1 MPNTPCTL
9 IQYLKDLKDGKHRF
23 ENVFQSVSRMIL
35 EDPAKVEKVIVNGRT
50 VYDFKVFR
58 EGKKPVIG
66 MYDLVNSFV
75 SYVKDAAEGGSSR
88 EMAFVLVGEPG
99 NGKTFFVDR
108 VMDLYRGFLTRP
120 ENRKF
125 TFRYVHLDRVGRYG
139 KLAMIESQTYED
151 PVILAMNLHRDPGA
165 ARDFLAAFGFDGKAI
180 DGFFANWRPLGACS
194 EYILRDLR
202 EHTGDDVNAILK
214 EYVEIVP
221 VPLSGDLGTIT
232 GKYQAKDK
240 ITSSGADLVGE
251 ESIQRLLYLADT
263 NNPYRYD
270 LRRGVLARVAGG
282 GIHFSDELFKNK
294 TDLVQ
299 IYLGVIQNREIEVN
313 AYKWPMDTLIIATS
327 NIVEYQKF
335 TDNKEQAPI
344 FDRCKVFYVPHNT
357 NYRLQDLLTRLAIGS
372 KTKTTLLGGQLH
384 EDPNLN
390 YALSVAVVLTRLPS
404 DERLNP
410 REMLQLSAGEVA
422 GEKSIKTLA
431 EIIEELSK
439 RPKIGERFGHTG
451 IGQRGLG
458 RAIQH
463 LLSLNDT
470 HEDEC
475 MFAGSA
481 FDSVRREIF
490 DSVAD
495 RKEQE
500 WSLKVIEIAE
510 GLFKEK
516 VKTEIF
522 NAYMNDPEAIRKEVM
537 NYVNMVV
544 VSGDNDAPDRIV
556 RIREGNVER
565 PLKID
570 EAFIGGV
577 EQRLGL
583 TTREAREQ
591 HRSQVRAIYARRVTQ
606 DPNYAF
612 MDNER
617 LKKAVTEFR
626 LNADISGAGSLAGA
640 LANPTN
646 EENRKLFDRLFHVM
660 IDKLGYCKTC
670 ARKTLEFYCKPDG
683 NK

>member
-1 MPNTPCTL
+1 MTITL
-9 IQYLKDLKDGKHRF
+9 KNYLKDLQQGKHRF

-35 EDPAKVEKVIVNGRT
+35 DDASKVEKVLVNGKT
-50 VYDFKVFR
+50 VYEFKVFR
-58 EGKKPVIG
+58 EGRKPVIG
-66 MYDLVNSFV
+66 MYDLINSFV
-75 SYVKDAAEGGSSR
+75 SYVKDAAENGSSR

-99 NGKTFFVDR
+99 NGKTYFVDK
-108 VMDLYRGFLTRP
+108 VMDLYRGFLSIE
-120 ENRKF
+120 ENRKY
-125 TFRYVHLDRVGRYG
+125 TFRFKNMQNLARYG
-139 KLAMIESQTYED
+139 KLTTIESQTYED
-151 PVILAMNLHRDPGA
+151 PVILAMNLSTDP
-165 ARDFLAAFGFDGKAI
+165 DENKKFLASFGFTERQIAT
-180 DGFFANWRPLGACS
+180 FYRTYRTLGACS
-194 EYILRDLR
+194 QYILNDIM
-202 EHTGDDVNAILK
+202 EFVGGDTNRIL
-214 EYVEIVP
+214 EEFIDIIP
-221 VPLSGDLGTIT
+221 VPLAGDLGTIT

-251 ESIQRLLYLADT
+251 ESIQRLLYLSDT
-263 NNPYRYD
+263 SNPYRYD
-270 LRRGVLARVAGG
+270 LRRGVLARVAGS

-335 TDNKEQAPI
+335 IDNREQAPI
-344 FDRCKVFYVPHNT
+344 YDRCKIFYVPHNT
-357 NYRLQDLLTRLAIGS
+357 NYRLQEKLTRFAIGS
-372 KTKTTLLGGQLH
+372 NTKTTLLGKSLH

-390 YALSVAVVLTRLPS
+390 YALSTAVVLTRLPS

-410 REMLQLSAGEVA
+410 REMLHLSAGEVA

-431 EIIEELSK
+431 EVIDELSK
-439 RPKIGERFGHTG
+439 RPKISERFGHMG

-463 LLSLNDT
+463 LLSQNET

-481 FDSVRREIF
+481 FESVRREIF
-490 DSVAD
+490 DSIPD

-500 WSLKVIEIAE
+500 WCLKVLEIAE
-510 GLFKEK
+510 GLYKEK

-544 VSGDNDAPDRIV
+544 VSSDLDGGERIV
-556 RIREGNVER
+556 RIREGNTEK

-570 EAFIGGV
+570 ETFINGV
-577 EQRLGL
+577 EQRLGF
-583 TTREAREQ
+583 TTRETKEQ
-591 HRSQVRAIYARRVTQ
+591 HRSQIRAMYARRVTQ
-606 DPNYAF
+606 DPNYCF
-612 MDNER
+612 MDNEK
-617 LKKAVTEFR
+617 LKRAVTEYR
-626 LNADISGAGSLAGA
+626 LNTDISGAGSLAGA

-646 EENRKLFDRLFHVM
+646 EENKKLFDRLFLVM
-660 IDKLGYCKTC
+660 MDKLNYCRTC
-670 ARKTLEFYCKPDG
+670 ARKTLEFYCRPDG
-683 NK
+683 EK

>member
-1 MPNTPCTL
+1 MAITL
-9 IQYLKDLKDGKHRF
+9 VQYLKELREGRHRF
-23 ENVFQSVSRMIL
+23 ENVFQAVSRMIL
-35 EDPAKVEKVIVNGRT
+35 EDSSRVEKVLVNGRT
-50 VYDFKVFR
+50 VYDFKIFR
-58 EGKKPVIG
+58 EGRRPVIG
-66 MYDLVNSFV
+66 MYELVNSFV

-108 VMDLYRGFLTRP
+108 VMDHYRAFLSRP
-120 ENRKF
+120 ENAKF
-125 TFRYVHLDRVGRYG
+125 TFRFKGLDKIGRYG
-139 KLAMIESQTYED
+139 RISVVESQTYED
-151 PVILAMNLHRDPGA
+151 PVILAMNLHHDPDKS
-165 ARDFLAAFGFDGKAI
+165 REFLGRNGFGDAEIERFHR
-180 DGFFANWRPLGACS
+180 NHRPLGACS
-194 EYILRDLR
+194 EYVLRDLL
-202 EHTGDDVNAILK
+202 EHLDGDYERLLADHLD
-214 EYVEIVP
+214 IVP

-251 ESIQRLLYLADT
+251 ESVQRLLYLTDA

-335 TDNKEQAPI
+335 ADNKEQAPI
-344 FDRCKVFYVPHNT
+344 YDRCKIYYVPHNT
-357 NYRLQDLLTRLAIGS
+357 NYRLQERLTRLAVGG
-372 KTKTTLLGGQLH
+372 TGKTTLLGKTLH
-384 EDPNLN
+384 EDPNMN
-390 YALSVAVVLTRLPS
+390 YALSVAAVLTRLPS
-404 DERLNP
+404 DERLSP
-410 REMLQLSAGEVA
+410 RDMLQLSAGEVA

-439 RPKIGERFGHTG
+439 RPKIGERFGHSG

-463 LLSLNDT
+463 LLSLNET

-475 MFAGSA
+475 MFAGSS
-481 FDSVRREIF
+481 FESVRREIY
-490 DSVAD
+490 DSVTD

-500 WSLKVIEIAE
+500 WCLKVMEIAE
-510 GLFKEK
+510 GLYKEK

-544 VSGDNDAPDRIV
+544 VSSEDDGPDKIV

-570 EAFIGGV
+570 ESFITGV
-577 EQRLGL
+577 EGRLGL

-591 HRSQVRAIYARRVTQ
+591 HRAQIRAIYARRVTQ

-612 MDNER
+612 MDNEK

-646 EENRKLFDRLFHVM
+646 EENRKLFERLFHVM
-660 IDKLGYCKTC
+660 IDKLGYCRTC
-670 ARKTLEFYCKPDG
+670 ARKTLEFYCKPDS

>member
-1 MPNTPCTL
+1 MPYSL
-9 IQYLKDLKDGKHRF
+9 QQYLAELREGKHRF

-35 EDPAKVEKVIVNGRT
+35 EKPGTVEKTVVNGRT
-50 VYDFKVFR
+50 VYDFLCFR
-58 EGKKPVIG
+58 ENPRPVIG
-66 MYDLVNSFV
+66 MYELLNSFV

-99 NGKTFFVDR
+99 NGKTFFVDK
-108 VMDLYRGFLTRP
+108 VMDLYRKFLKIP
-120 ENRKF
+120 ENQKF
-125 TFRYVHLDRVGRYG
+125 TFRFRNLTELGRYG
-139 KLAMIESQTYED
+139 RLGDIESQTYED
-151 PVILAMNLHRDPGA
+151 PVILALNLFDDQEEA
-165 ARDFLAAFGFDGKAI
+165 LKFFVASGFDEAQFTRFNDRK
-180 DGFFANWRPLGACS
+180 RSLGACS
-194 EYILRDLR
+194 EYIMRDVLN
-202 EHTGDDVNAILK
+202 HTGGDVQRLLEHHI
-214 EYVEIVP
+214 EIVP

-251 ESIQRLLYLADT
+251 ESIQRLLYLTDT

-270 LRRGVLARVAGG
+270 LRRGVLARVAGS

-335 TDNKEQAPI
+335 ADNKEQAPI
-344 FDRCKVFYVPHNT
+344 YDRCKIFYVPHNT
-357 NYRLQDLLTRLAIGS
+357 NYRLQEKLTRLAIGS
-372 KTKTTLLGGQLH
+372 KKKTTLLGAGLH

-390 YALSVAVVLTRLPS
+390 FALSVGVVLTRLPG

-422 GEKSIKTLA
+422 GDKSIKTLA

-439 RPKIGERFGHTG
+439 RAKISERFGHTG

-458 RAIQH
+458 RAIQQ
-463 LLSLNDT
+463 LLSLSET
-470 HEDEC
+470 HEEEC
-475 MFAGSA
+475 MFAGLS
-481 FDSVRREIF
+481 FDALRREIY
-490 DSVAD
+490 DSVTE

-500 WSLKVIEIAE
+500 WALKVMEISE
-510 GLFKEK
+510 GLYKEK

-544 VSGDNDAPDRIV
+544 VSGDDDADKIV
-556 RIREGNVER
+556 RIRDGNLER

-570 EAFIGGV
+570 ETFINGV

-583 TTREAREQ
+583 TTKEAREQ
-591 HRSQVRAIYARRVTQ
+591 YRAQIRAIYARRVTQ
-606 DPNYAF
+606 DPNYFF
-612 MDNER
+612 MDNEK

-626 LNADISGAGSLAGA
+626 LNSDISGAGSLAGA

-646 EENRKLFDRLFHVM
+646 EENKKLFDRLFTVM

-683 NK
+683 SK

>member
-1 MPNTPCTL
+1 MVLTL
-9 IQYLKDLKDGKHRF
+9 NDYLKELKNNKHRF

-35 EDPAKVEKVIVNGRT
+35 EDPKKVEKIVVNGKST
-50 VYDFKVFR
+50 YDFKVFR
-58 EGKKPVIG
+58 EGRKPVIG
-66 MYDLVNSFV
+66 MFDLINSFV
-75 SYVKDAAEGGSSR
+75 SYVKDAAENGSSR

-99 NGKTFFVDR
+99 NGKTYFVEKL
-108 VMDLYRGFLTRP
+108 MDLYRNFLSKP
-120 ENRKF
+120 ENQKF
-125 TFRYVHLDRVGRYG
+125 TFRFRNLQDIGSYGR
-139 KLAMIESQTYED
+139 LTTIESQTYED
-151 PVILAMNLHRDPGA
+151 PVILAMNLYSSQEENEA
-165 ARDFLAAFGFDGKAI
+165 FLKKAGFSTKTIAKYYE
-180 DGFFANWRPLGACS
+180 NYRPLGACS
-194 EYILRDLR
+194 SYILEDIRN
-202 EHTGDDVNAILK
+202 HTKNDIDKILAN
-214 EYVEIVP
+214 YIEIVP

-251 ESIQRLLYLADT
+251 ESVQRLLYLTDT

-270 LRRGVLARVAGG
+270 IRRGVLARVSGS

-335 TDNKEQAPI
+335 IDNREQAPI
-344 FDRCKVFYVPHNT
+344 YDRCKIFYVPHNT
-357 NYRLQDLLTRLAIGS
+357 NYRLQQELTKLAIGS
-372 KTKTTLLGGQLH
+372 RTKTTLLGSSLH

-390 YALSVAVVLTRLPS
+390 YALSCSVVLTRLPS

-431 EIIEELSK
+431 EVIDELSK
-439 RPKIGERFGHTG
+439 KPKIKERFGHLG

-463 LLSLNDT
+463 LLSLNET

-475 MFAGSA
+475 MFAGNS
-481 FDSVRREIF
+481 FDSIKREIF
-490 DSVAD
+490 DNMPVK
-495 RKEQE
+495 KEQE
-500 WSLKVIEIAE
+500 WSLKVLEIAE
-510 GLFKEK
+510 GLYKEK

-522 NAYMNDPEAIRKEVM
+522 NAYMNDPEAIKKEVM

-544 VSGDNDAPDRIV
+544 VTNDGEGPDKIV
-556 RIREGNVER
+556 RIREGNEQK

-570 EAFIGGV
+570 ETFINGV

-583 TTREAREQ
+583 TTKETKEQ
-591 HRSQVRAIYARRVTQ
+591 HRAQIRAMYARRVTQ
-606 DPNYAF
+606 DPEYCF
-612 MDNER
+612 MDNEK
-617 LKKAVTEFR
+617 LKKAVTEYR
-626 LNADISGAGSLAGA
+626 LNTDISGAGSLAGA

-646 EENRKLFDRLFHVM
+646 EENKKLFERLFSVM

-670 ARKTLEFYCKPDG
+670 ARKTLEFYCRPEGTK
-683 NK
+683 

>member
-1 MPNTPCTL
+1 MALTL
-9 IQYLKDLKDGKHRF
+9 KAYLKDLNAGKHCF

-35 EDPAKVEKVIVNGRT
+35 DDPDKVEKVVVNGRSI
-50 VYDFKVFR
+50 YDFKVFR

-66 MYDLVNSFV
+66 MFDLINSFV
-75 SYVKDAAEGGSSR
+75 SYVKDAAENGSSR

-99 NGKTFFVDR
+99 NGKTYFVEK
-108 VMDLYRGFLTRP
+108 VMDLYREFLSRD
-120 ENRKF
+120 ENRKY
-125 TFRYVHLDRVGRYG
+125 TFRFKNLQGLGTYGR
-139 KLAMIESQTYED
+139 LATIESQTYED
-151 PVILAMNLHRDPGA
+151 PVILVMNLFNSSEQSRK
-165 ARDFLAAFGFDGKAI
+165 FLNELGFKDDVI
-180 DGFFANWRPLGACS
+180 NRYYTNYRPLGACS
-194 EYILRDLR
+194 DYILN
-202 EHTGDDVNAILK
+202 DVRRHVGGNVDKLI
-214 EYVEIVP
+214 EDFIDIIP
-221 VPLSGDLGTIT
+221 VPMSGELGTIT

-251 ESIQRLLYLADT
+251 ESVQRLLYLSDT
-263 NNPYRYD
+263 NNPYRHD
-270 LRRGVLARVAGG
+270 LRRGVLARVAGS

-299 IYLGVIQNREIEVN
+299 IYLGVIQNREIEVT

-335 TDNKEQAPI
+335 IDNREQAPI
-344 FDRCKVFYVPHNT
+344 YDRCKIFYVPHNT
-357 NYRLQDLLTRLAIGS
+357 NYRLQEHLTDLAIGS
-372 KTKTTLLGGQLH
+372 RKKTTLLGRVLH

-390 YALSVAVVLTRLPS
+390 YALSCSVVLTRLPS

-431 EIIEELSK
+431 EVIDELSK
-439 RPKIGERFGHTG
+439 RSKINERFGHLG

-463 LLSLNDT
+463 LLSLNET

-475 MFAGSA
+475 MFAGSS

-490 DSVAD
+490 DNVPSK
-495 RKEQE
+495 KEQE
-500 WSLKVIEIAE
+500 WCLKVLEIAE
-510 GLFKEK
+510 GLYKEK

-544 VSGDNDAPDRIV
+544 VSSDGDGPDRIV
-556 RIREGNVER
+556 RIREGNQEK

-570 EAFIGGV
+570 ETFINGV

-583 TTREAREQ
+583 TTREMKDQ
-591 HRSQVRAIYARRVTQ
+591 HRAQIRAMYARRVTQ
-606 DPNYAF
+606 DPNYCF
-612 MDNER
+612 MDNEK
-617 LKKAVTEFR
+617 LKKAVTEYR
-626 LNADISGAGSLAGA
+626 LNTDISGAGSLAGA

-646 EENRKLFDRLFHVM
+646 EENKKLFDRLFTVM

-670 ARKTLEFYCKPDG
+670 ARKTLEFYCRPEGTK
-683 NK
+683 

>member
-1 MPNTPCTL
+1 MALTL
-9 IQYLKDLKDGKHRF
+9 VQYLKELHEGRHRF

-35 EDPAKVEKVIVNGRT
+35 EEPGSVEKVLVNGRT
-50 VYDFKVFR
+50 VYDFKIFR
-58 EGKKPVIG
+58 TGKKPVIG
-66 MYDLVNSFV
+66 MYELVNSFV

-108 VMDLYRGFLTRP
+108 VMDHYRDFLSRP

-125 TFRYVHLDRVGRYG
+125 TFRFKGLDKIGRYG
-139 KLAMIESQTYED
+139 RISVVESQTYED
-151 PVILAMNLHRDPGA
+151 PVILAMNLHGDP
-165 ARDFLAAFGFDGKAI
+165 ARSRAFLGSLGFSDAEVERFFG
-180 DGFFANWRPLGACS
+180 NHRPLGACS
-194 EYILRDLR
+194 EYVLRDLR
-202 EHTGDDVNAILK
+202 ELLDGDHDRLLA
-214 EYVEIVP
+214 EHVEIVP

-251 ESIQRLLYLADT
+251 ESVQRLLFLADA

-313 AYKWPMDTLIIATS
+313 AHKWPMDTLIIATS

-335 TDNKEQAPI
+335 ADNKEQAPI
-344 FDRCKVFYVPHNT
+344 YDRCKIFYVPHNT
-357 NYRLQDLLTRLAIGS
+357 NYKLQERLTRLAVGGRA
-372 KTKTTLLGGQLH
+372 KTTLLGKVLH

-390 YALSVAVVLTRLPS
+390 YALSVAAVLTRLPS

-410 REMLQLSAGEVA
+410 RDMLQLSAGEVA

-439 RPKIGERFGHTG
+439 RPKIGERFGHSG

-458 RAIQH
+458 RSIQH
-463 LLSLNDT
+463 LLSLNET

-475 MFAGSA
+475 MFAGSS
-481 FDSVRREIF
+481 FESVRREIY
-490 DSVAD
+490 DSVTD

-500 WSLKVIEIAE
+500 WCLKVMEIAE
-510 GLFKEK
+510 GLYKEK

-544 VSGDNDAPDRIV
+544 VSSEDDGPDKIV
-556 RIREGNVER
+556 RIREGNVEK

-570 EAFIGGV
+570 ETFITGV
-577 EQRLGL
+577 EGRLGL

-591 HRSQVRAIYARRVTQ
+591 HRAQIRAIYARRVTQ

-612 MDNER
+612 MDNEK

-646 EENRKLFDRLFHVM
+646 DENRKLFERLFHVM
-660 IDKLGYCKTC
+660 IDKLGYCRTC
-670 ARKTLEFYCKPDG
+670 ARKTLEFYCKPDS

>member
-1 MPNTPCTL
+1 MSMTL
-9 IQYLKDLKDGKHRF
+9 KTYLQELKEGKHRF
-23 ENVFQSVSRMIL
+23 ENVFQAVSRMIL
-35 EDPAKVEKVIVNGRT
+35 EDPAKVEKVMVNGKT
-50 VYDFKVFR
+50 VYDFKIFR
-58 EGKKPVIG
+58 ECRRPVIG
-66 MYDLVNSFV
+66 MFELINSFV

-99 NGKTFFVDR
+99 NGKTFFVDK
-108 VMDLYRGFLTRP
+108 VMDLYRQFLSQDR
-120 ENRKF
+120 NRKY
-125 TFRYVHLDRVGRYG
+125 TFRFKGLEALKEKYG
-139 KLAMIESQTYED
+139 KLHVIESQTYED
-151 PVILAMNLHRDPGA
+151 PVILAMNLYPTADENR
-165 ARDFLAAFGFDGKAI
+165 RFLAGQGFTDQQIDAFWT
-180 DGFFANWRPLGACS
+180 NYRPLGACT
-194 EYILRDLR
+194 EYIKNDILEFTNGNYEKLINDFI
-202 EHTGDDVNAILK
+202 DV
-214 EYVEIVP
+214 VP
-221 VPLSGDLGTIT
+221 VPLSGELGTIT

-251 ESIQRLLYLADT
+251 ESVQRLLYLTDS
-263 NNPYRYD
+263 NHPYRYD

-299 IYLGVIQNREIEVN
+299 IYLGVIQNREIELN
-313 AYKWPMDTLIIATS
+313 AFKWPMDTLIIATS

-335 TDNKEQAPI
+335 VDNKEQAPI
-344 FDRCKVFYVPHNT
+344 YDRCKIFYVPHNT
-357 NYRLQDLLTRLAIGS
+357 NYKLQEHLTRISIGS
-372 KTKTTLLGGQLH
+372 NTKTTLQGKTLH

-390 YALSVAVVLTRLPS
+390 YALSTAVVLTRLPS

-439 RPKIGERFGHTG
+439 RPKINERFGHSG

-463 LLSLNDT
+463 LLSLNET
-470 HEDEC
+470 HEEEC
-475 MFAGSA
+475 MFAGNA
-481 FDSVRREIF
+481 FDSVRREIY
-490 DSVAD
+490 DSITD
-495 RKEQE
+495 KKEQE
-500 WSLKVIEIAE
+500 WCLKVLEIAE
-510 GLFKEK
+510 GLYKEK

-544 VSGDNDAPDRIV
+544 VSSDDSGPDKVV
-556 RIREGNVER
+556 RIREGGQEK

-570 EAFIGGV
+570 ETFINGV

-583 TTREAREQ
+583 TTKEMKDQ
-591 HRSQVRAIYARRVTQ
+591 HRAQIRAIYARRVTQ
-606 DPNYAF
+606 DPNYCF
-612 MDNER
+612 MDNEK

-626 LNADISGAGSLAGA
+626 LNTDISGAGSLAGA

-646 EENRKLFDRLFHVM
+646 EENKKLFDRLFTVM
-660 IDKLGYCKTC
+660 IDKLHYCKTC
-670 ARKTLEFYCKPDG
+670 ARKTLEFYCKPDS

>member
-1 MPNTPCTL
+1 MKEL
-9 IQYLKDLKDGKHRF
+9 QSGKHRF
-23 ENVFQSVSRMIL
+23 ENVFQSVSRMLL
-35 EDPAKVEKVIVNGRT
+35 EDLDKVEKVNVNGRT
-50 VYDFKVFR
+50 VYDFKIFR
-58 EGKKPVIG
+58 EGKRPVVG
-66 MYDLVNSFV
+66 MYNLINHFV

-99 NGKTFFVDR
+99 NGKTYFVDT
-108 VMDLYRGFLTRP
+108 VMTLYRNFLKRE
-120 ENRKF
+120 ENQKY
-125 TFRYVHLDRVGRYG
+125 TFRFRNLQELGKYG
-139 KLAMIESQTYED
+139 KLTTIESQTYED
-151 PVILAMNLHRDPGA
+151 PVIFAMNLHKDEDE
-165 ARDFLAAFGFDGKAI
+165 ARRFIASHGFSDAEVDKY
-180 DGFFANWRPLGACS
+180 FKNYRPLGACS
-194 EYILRDLR
+194 EYILRDLM
-202 EHTGDDVNAILK
+202 EFTGGDYKKILK
-214 EYVEIVP
+214 DFIDVVP
-221 VPLSGDLGTIT
+221 IPMSGDLGTIT

-251 ESIQRLLYLADT
+251 ESIQRLLYLADG

-270 LRRGVLARVAGG
+270 LRRGVLARVAGS

-335 TDNKEQAPI
+335 IDNREQAPI

-357 NYRLQDLLTRLAIGS
+357 NYRLQEKLTRIAIGS
-372 KTKTTLLGGQLH
+372 RSKTTLHGLELH

-390 YALSVAVVLTRLPS
+390 YALSCSVVLTRLPS

-431 EIIEELSK
+431 EIIEELSR
-439 RPKIGERFGHTG
+439 RPKINERFGHTG

-458 RAIQH
+458 RAIQYT
-463 LLSLNDT
+463 LSLTET
-470 HEDEC
+470 HEEEC
-475 MFAGSA
+475 MFAGNS
-481 FDSVRREIF
+481 FESIRREVYDNIPT
-490 DSVAD
+490 

-500 WSLKVIEIAE
+500 WCLKVTEIAE
-510 GLFKEK
+510 GLYKEK

-544 VSGDNDAPDRIV
+544 VSGDDMRDKII
-556 RIREGNVER
+556 RIRDGDQEK

-570 EAFIGGV
+570 ETFINGV

-583 TTREAREQ
+583 TTKEAKEQ
-591 HRSQVRAIYARRVTQ
+591 HRAQIRAMYARRVTQ
-606 DPNYAF
+606 DPDYCF
-612 MDNER
+612 MDNEK
-617 LKKAVTEFR
+617 LKKAVTEYR
-626 LNADISGAGSLAGA
+626 LNTDISGAGSLAGA

-646 EENRKLFDRLFHVM
+646 DENKKLFDRLFTVM
-660 IDKLGYCKTC
+660 IDKLGYCRTC
-670 ARKTLEFYCKPDG
+670 ARKTLEYYCRPDG